1 MKKFI
6 TTPIY
11 YVNDIPH
18 IGHAYCTLAADTLA
32 RYWRQKIGRENVF
45 FLTGTDENSQKTVD
59 AAAAAG
65 EEILPYLEAMAAQW
79 RTTWEKIG
87 IDFDDF
93 IRTTEERHHQ
103 TVHEILSIIHGK
115 GDIYKGKYEGLYCT
129 GCEAFLKPS
138 DVDENGHCPHHKK
151 APNKVEEENYFF
163 RLSKYQDQLLE
174 LFEKNPKLLEPE
186 KRRNEVLSFIKS
198 GLEDISISRENA
210 EFGIPLPWD
219 KHHKIYVWFDAL
231 INYRSGCPS
240 EEFWGNTLH
249 LLGKDITRFHCV
261 IWPAMLMSAG
271 IETPAEEYA
280 HGFFTVDGEKMS
292 KSLGNVISPLDLAMK
307 YGNDGMRLGLL
318 SSFEFGND
326 GDFSQEQF
334 HDLYNKKLAGGIGN
348 LFNRVI
354 VLIHK
359 FLGGEKPLWHPINPE
374 RKEWKTMSRE
384 KQEVQYDLS
393 IFNQFLEDKSLK
405 AAVDEM
411 FYEMNKANLL
421 LNQKEPW
428 KLFKINPEEATQVFA
443 RLLLHLETIAKMSEV
458 LLPESA
464 PKMWKMIGKDKK
476 VGETE
481 ILFQRVEG

>member
-32 RYWRQKIGRENVF
+32 RYWRQKLGKENVF

-65 EEILPYLEAMAAQW
+65 QEIMPYLDEMAERW
-79 RTTWEKIG
+79 ETTWKKIG
-87 IDFDDF
+87 IEFDDF
-93 IRTTEERHHQ
+93 IRTTEPRHHKM
-103 TVHEILSIIHGK
+103 VHEILSTIHGK
-115 GDIYKGKYEGLYCT
+115 KDIYKGKYEGLYCT

-138 DVDENGHCPHHKK
+138 DLDEHGHCPHHKK
-151 APNKVEEENYFF
+151 APDVVEEENYFF
-163 RLSKYQDQLLE
+163 RLSKFQEPLLE

-186 KRRNEVLSFIKS
+186 KRRNEVLSFIRS

-219 KHHKIYVWFDAL
+219 DSHKIYVWFDAL
-231 INYRSGCPS
+231 INYRTGCPS
-240 EEFWGNTLH
+240 EEFWADTLH

-271 IETPAEEYA
+271 IATPAEEYA
-280 HGFFTVDGEKMS
+280 HGFFTVDGDKMS
-292 KSLGNVISPLDLAMK
+292 KSLGNVISPLDLAAK
-307 YGNDGMRLGLL
+307 YGNDAVRLGLL

-326 GDFSQEQF
+326 GDFSQENF

-354 VLIHK
+354 VLVNK
-359 FLGGEKPLWHPINPE
+359 FLEGKKPEGSKADLECSEMCKFNELFE
-374 RKEWKTMSRE
+374 RNKLRECIETMFH
-384 KQEVQYDLS
+384 VMD
-393 IFNQFLEDKSLK
+393 D
-405 AAVDEM
+405 
-411 FYEMNKANLL
+411 ANEL
-421 LNQKEPW
+421 LNSTEPW
-428 KLFKINPEEATQVFA
+428 KLAKVDLPAAEKVFA
-443 RLLLHLETIAKMSEV
+443 TLLQKLEIIVKMSEV
-458 LLPESA
+458 LLPETA
-464 PKMWKMIGKDKK
+464 PAMQKMLGEGDR
-476 VGETE
+476 VGDGG
-481 ILFQRVEG
+481 ILFERVD